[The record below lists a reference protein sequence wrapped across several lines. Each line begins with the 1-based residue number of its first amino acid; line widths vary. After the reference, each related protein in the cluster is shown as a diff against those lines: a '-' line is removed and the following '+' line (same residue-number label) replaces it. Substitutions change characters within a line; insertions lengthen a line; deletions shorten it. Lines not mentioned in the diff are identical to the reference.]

1 MSISL
6 VKNLLL
12 PSEIRS
18 IGEQILEGQR
28 ISATDA
34 LLLYT
39 QAPLGF
45 LGMLAEHVCTNKN
58 GNLVYYIRNTH
69 IEPTN
74 ICVHHC
80 KFCSYSARL
89 TGNAWELSIAEMT
102 ETVAGLA
109 QDIKELHITGGVH
122 PARDLA
128 YYAQLVREIKS
139 VRPDLHVKAFS
150 AIEID
155 YLIKKAGLSFPE
167 GLLMLKENGL
177 DAIPG
182 GGAEIFDEEIR
193 QQICPDKTTSA
204 DYLLLHETAHNM
216 GISSNATMLYGH
228 IESYEHRI
236 DHMNR
241 LRELQDK
248 TGGFQA
254 FIPLKFKR
262 ENNEFDYLTELPLVE
277 DLRNFAIS
285 RIFLDNFQH
294 IKGYWP
300 ALGKQAAQ
308 LALSFGVDD
317 MDGTINDSTKIY
329 SLAGAEDQHPG
340 MTADEMESMIRAA
353 GKQPVERD
361 GNYNPV

>member
-1 MSISL
+1 MSFIEL
-6 VKNLLL
+6 KNLQL
-12 PSEIRS
+12 PEEIRK
-18 IGEQILEGQR
+18 IGERVIDGQR
-28 ISATDA
+28 ISTAEA
-34 LLLYT
+34 MELYT
-39 QAPLGF
+39 RAPLGF
-45 LGMLAEHVCTNKN
+45 LGMLADHVCSVNN
-58 GNLVYYIRNTH
+58 GQNVYYIRNTH

-89 TGNAWELSIAEMT
+89 TGNAWELSIPEMKQK
-102 ETVAGLA
+102 VAGFA
-109 QDIKELHITGGVH
+109 PDIRELHITGGVH
-122 PARDLA
+122 PSRDLA
-128 YYAQLVREIKS
+128 YYASLLKEIKS

-155 YLIKKAGLSFPE
+155 YLIKKAGLSFAE
-167 GLLMLKENGL
+167 GLSLLKENGL

-193 QQICPDKTTSA
+193 KQICPDKTTSE
-204 DYLLLHETAHNM
+204 DYLLLHGTAHGM

-228 IESYEHRI
+228 IETYGHRI

-262 ENNEFDYLTELPLVE
+262 ENNEFDYLNELPLLE
-277 DLRNFAIS
+277 DLRNFALS
-285 RIFLDNFQH
+285 RIFLDNFRH

-308 LALSFGVDD
+308 LALAFGVDD

-340 MTADEMESMIRAA
+340 MTAEEMEAMIRAA
-353 GKQPVERD
+353 GKIPVERD

>member
-102 ETVAGLA
+102 ETVVGLA

-155 YLIKKAGLSFPE
+155 YLIKKTGLSFPE